1 MVINTNNGYNNS
13 SQNTNNRD
21 NAAVET
27 KAKVNAD
34 TAKPAASGLANGSDK
49 VVLSPQAKA
58 FGKLAANVEKAPE
71 IDNEKVAEIK
81 KAIAEGSF
89 EVNAER
95 IAEKMLNSD
104 SLF

>member
-1 MVINTNNGYNNS
+1 MVINTNNGYNS
-13 SQNTNNRD
+13 SQNTNSRD
-21 NAAVET
+21 NAAVEN
-27 KAKVNAD
+27 KANANAD
-34 TAKPAASGLANGSDK
+34 TTKPASSGLASGSDK

-58 FGKLAANVEKAPE
+58 FGKLAANVAKAPE

-95 IAEKMLNSD
+95 IAEKMLSHD